1 MAEDFEAEDSD
12 FGGSGLG
19 AMEVGSSTEMGASGA
34 SHLGTGDR
42 GQDQPVNSV
51 IQKSASW
58 KFKSSPFPK
67 PRSQRSSIG
76 GSQAWSMI
84 RYGSR
89 SRGSSNRSFSTRRNT
104 AATAFTTPTQ
114 GQRPLQSTTS
124 SSVFPSIA
132 RLAPI
137 AWAVLAFFFIL
148 LEIHVISYAFVALG
162 LPPVA
167 VNVGGA
173 VVPVLISVYLLMQM
187 TSIVV
192 PSLIGVAIVTAIVHR
207 FAIPVPGMGIATR
220 C

>member
-1 MAEDFEAEDSD
+1 
-12 FGGSGLG
+12 
-19 AMEVGSSTEMGASGA
+19 
-34 SHLGTGDR
+34 
-42 GQDQPVNSV
+42 
-51 IQKSASW
+51 
-58 KFKSSPFPK
+58 
-67 PRSQRSSIG
+67 
-76 GSQAWSMI
+76 
-84 RYGSR
+84 
-89 SRGSSNRSFSTRRNT
+89 
-104 AATAFTTPTQ
+104 
-114 GQRPLQSTTS
+114 
-124 SSVFPSIA
+124 
-132 RLAPI
+132 LAPI
-137 AWAVLAFFFIL
+137 AWAVLAFFFNL